1 MERIPN
7 HPFIM
12 TPRLLHHD
20 TTPLIAL
27 CAAFLHFL
35 AVAEGRAGD
44 PMIEGFFTPELIV
57 KHHEQIGL
65 TEDQGAS
72 LKSAFED
79 AQQRVQG
86 FQQQIQ
92 EESKKLASLAKSEK
106 VDEKS
111 VIAQADKIL
120 DLEREI
126 KHAQLSLLVVIKNTL
141 TASQQAK
148 LKELSPASTAGA
160 GLETKASQLKEA
172 VKRWQQEGRD
182 LSQFANLKTEIESL
196 MAAGKIAEVNDAMD
210 RALKILNS
218 PESK

>member
-1 MERIPN
+1 
-7 HPFIM
+7 
-12 TPRLLHHD
+12 
-20 TTPLIAL
+20 
-27 CAAFLHFL
+27 
-35 AVAEGRAGD
+35 
-44 PMIEGFFTPELIV
+44 MIEGFFTPELIV

-126 KHAQLSLLVVIKNTL
+126 KHAQLSLLVAIKNTL

-148 LKELSPASTAGA
+148 LKELSPASAAGA